1 MKKSCVAC
9 NFNEY
14 LREIEKQSVVIYD
27 FIRFYKMLKISSTVA
42 AEASRQRWRLSWTTA
57 N

>member
-9 NFNEY
+9 IFNEY
-14 LREIEKQSVVIYD
+14 LREIEKQSVVIFD

-42 AEASRQRWRLSWTTA
+42 VEASRQRWRLSWTTA